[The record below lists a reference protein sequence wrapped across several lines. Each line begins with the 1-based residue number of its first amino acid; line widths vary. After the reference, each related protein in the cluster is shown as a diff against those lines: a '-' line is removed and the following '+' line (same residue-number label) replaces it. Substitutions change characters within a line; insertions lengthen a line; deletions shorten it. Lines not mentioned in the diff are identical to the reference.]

1 MNNAELGQKTD
12 LLLSAITTST
22 VGVQSAYATP
32 ILTIMVERGVLM
44 GLADVANMVSKS
56 MLWPKGQFG
65 SRFMRPGTE
74 NSAMLVADRQSPSM
88 LTSVELTTVVIKG
101 EADLSDEV
109 LEDNAFGEAQF
120 LAWIKS
126 AIAPAVQRD
135 VETMVLQGD
144 TTSGDAL
151 LALQDGFLKRLT
163 ATAAQVDAADVKFTR
178 GLGNTIKKAMPVAV
192 REPDPSM
199 RLLAPSNVAI
209 DYADSVAQRPTQL
222 GDQSLLEGAV
232 ERYAGVD
239 IVGVPLMPTNV
250 GTGSHCGNI
259 IYTNPK
265 NLLIGIWRDIRV
277 EQERSARAA
286 STAIIIR
293 MRVGNNVKNLGS
305 AVLASNVNAQ

>member
-1 MNNAELGQKTD
+1 MNNAELAAKSD
-12 LLLSAITTST
+12 LLVSAITAST
-22 VGVQSAYATP
+22 VGVQPAYATP
-32 ILTIMVERGVLM
+32 IMTIMVEKGVLM
-44 GLADVANMVSKS
+44 GLADVANMVSKT

-65 SRFMRPGTE
+65 SRFMRPATE
-74 NSAMLVADRQSPSM
+74 NSALALGDRSSPST
-88 LTSVELTTVVIKG
+88 LTSVELTTVAIKG

-135 VETMVLQGD
+135 VETMVIQGD
-144 TTSGDAL
+144 TTSADTL

-178 GLGNTIKKAMPVAV
+178 GLGNTIKKAMPVAL

-199 RLLAPSNVAI
+199 RFLMPSNIAQ
-209 DYADSVAQRPTQL
+209 DYVDSVAQRATPL
-222 GDQSLLEGAV
+222 GDQSVMEGAV
-232 ERYAGVD
+232 ERLFGVD

-250 GTGSHCGNI
+250 GTGSHCGNV
-259 IYTNPK
+259 IYVNPK

-277 EQERSARAA
+277 EQERSVRAA
-286 STAIIIR
+286 STAIVVR
-293 MRVGNNVKNLGS
+293 MRVGNNVKHLAS
-305 AVLASNVNAQ
+305 AVLGSNVNAQ